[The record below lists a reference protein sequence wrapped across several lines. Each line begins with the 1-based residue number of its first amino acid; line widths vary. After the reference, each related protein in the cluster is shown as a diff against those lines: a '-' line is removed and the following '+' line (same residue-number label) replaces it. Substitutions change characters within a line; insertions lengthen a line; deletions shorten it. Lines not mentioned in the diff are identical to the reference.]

1 MSEENMKDISI
12 VERRISHMKQLKT
25 ELRNEYLVA
34 KEEIESLERS
44 QFNGYTFKEY
54 MRSFSEEKVIDEIH
68 IAINRGEIVAA
79 FNNGATKIRYQGSLS
94 KAISEKPSNHDKLTK
109 NKNRIGFMISSGSSG
124 YDSFQTSTFRKHN
137 VDQGMKMVEVIWSL
151 KVANPYSDFWDEL
164 GSIKKQLTLTK

>member
-79 FNNGATKIRYQGSLS
+79 FNNGATKIRYQGGSLS

-109 NKNRIGFMISSGSSG
+109 KIRTG
-124 YDSFQTSTFRKHN
+124 
-137 VDQGMKMVEVIWSL
+137 
-151 KVANPYSDFWDEL
+151 
-164 GSIKKQLTLTK
+164 